1 MDWKFVGKKLRGLRK
16 NLSRFCG
23 LKVFGVWSQWD
34 LDGCGHPEDESPRR
48 IANFLIMPRKCRVF
62 ANFLIMPSHP
72 PPATFTGSKGWKPL
86 ARWLKAG
93 GGYRTN
99 AASSDTWVIKTGHKI
114 VTAQSRPQAEPHPP
128 PSINVLTSEHGH
140 CRNKGLARVV
150 VRRKDKKVE
159 ATNISSEVWHC
170 RRQVSLTAAVSWS
183 LSLRAAATR
192 RDEMG
197 SV

>member
-1 MDWKFVGKKLRGLRK
+1 MKAINKSLTNICCYEILAFHYNRGNVRVTSDNTFVTSFHKSGNLIGYLENLMDWEFVGKKLRGLQK

-34 LDGCGHPEDESPRR
+34 LDGCGHPEDESPRQ

-114 VTAQSRPQAEPHPP
+114 VTA
-128 PSINVLTSEHGH
+128 
-140 CRNKGLARVV
+140 
-150 VRRKDKKVE
+150 
-159 ATNISSEVWHC
+159 
-170 RRQVSLTAAVSWS
+170 
-183 LSLRAAATR
+183 
-192 RDEMG
+192 
-197 SV
+197 